1 MIGPMDRAD
10 ERLDALVVAQPATYG
25 VAVCV
30 RQLVEA
36 ALAAGHRVTVACPG
50 ESVGPLAGWVR
61 AAGGELAPLDM
72 RREPAP
78 RDLADAVTLRRLMRG
93 RDLVH
98 LHSSKAAALGRVAAA
113 SLGRRRPVVIV
124 TPHAWSWM
132 VGGRMMPAYRAIERQ
147 LARWSDGLIAVSEE
161 EAAEGRRILGSAG
174 DRIRVIVNGVD
185 RVRYSPHGS
194 RADRPHDGPLL
205 LCVGRLSEQKGQDLA
220 IQAFAMLRER
230 GARLRFVGGEDQ
242 MGDRARLQTLAG
254 SLGVADRVEWVDHT
268 DDVAAHLRAADI
280 MVAPSRW
287 EGMSLVLLEALA
299 CGLPVVATRVA
310 GSEAVGEAGAV
321 VPVEDP
327 GALAAAIDPYL
338 ADVDALR
345 RASEMARARSAGYDL
360 TDTLRRNLDLW
371 SELVSARRLRYP
383 PTSRGG

>member
-1 MIGPMDRAD
+1 MDRSI
-10 ERLDALVVAQPATYG
+10 EPLDALVVAQPATYG
-25 VAVCV
+25 VAECV

-36 ALAAGHRVTVACPG
+36 AVTAGHRVTVACPG
-50 ESVGPLAGWVR
+50 ESVGPLAAWVR
-61 AAGGELAPLDM
+61 AAGAEVAQLDM

-78 RDLADAVTLRRLMRG
+78 RDAMDAVTLRRLMRG

-113 SLGRRRPVVIV
+113 SLGRRRPAVIV
-124 TPHAWSWM
+124 TPHAWSWL
-132 VGGRMMPAYRAIERQ
+132 VGGRMTPAYRTIERQ
-147 LARWSDGLIAVSEE
+147 LARWSDGLVAVSEE
-161 EAAEGRRILGSAG
+161 EATEGRRALGSAG

-185 RVRYSPHGS
+185 RERFSPQGS
-194 RADRPHDGPLL
+194 RADRPVDGPLL
-205 LCVGRLSEQKGQDLA
+205 LCVGRLCEQKGQERR
-220 IQAFAMLRER
+220 IQALAMLRER
-230 GARLRFVGGEDQ
+230 RARLRFVGGEDQ
-242 MGDRARLQTLAG
+242 IGDRARLQALAA
-254 SLGVADRVEWVDHT
+254 SLGVSDRVEWVDHT
-268 DDVAAHLRAADI
+268 DDVAAHLRAADL

-321 VPVEDP
+321 VPVGDP
-327 GALAAAIDPYL
+327 SALAAAIDPYL
-338 ADVDALR
+338 TDVGALR

-371 SELVSARRLRYP
+371 SELVGARRLQYR

>member
-1 MIGPMDRAD
+1 MDRSI
-10 ERLDALVVAQPATYG
+10 EPLDALVVAQPATYG

-36 ALAAGHRVTVACPG
+36 AVTAGHRVTVACPG
-50 ESVGPLAGWVR
+50 ESVGPLAAWVR
-61 AAGGELAPLDM
+61 AAGAEVAQLDM

-78 RDLADAVTLRRLMRG
+78 RDAMDAVTLRRLMRG

-113 SLGRRRPVVIV
+113 SLGRRRPAVIV
-124 TPHAWSWM
+124 TPHAWSWL
-132 VGGRMMPAYRAIERQ
+132 VGGRMTPAYRTIERQ
-147 LARWSDGLIAVSEE
+147 LARWSDGLVAVSEE
-161 EAAEGRRILGSAG
+161 EAAEGRRALGSAG

-185 RVRYSPHGS
+185 RERFSPQGS
-194 RADRPHDGPLL
+194 RADRPVDGPLL
-205 LCVGRLSEQKGQDLA
+205 LCVGRLCEQKGQDLG
-220 IQAFAMLRER
+220 IQALAMLRER
-230 GARLRFVGGEDQ
+230 RARLRFVGGEDQ
-242 MGDRARLQTLAG
+242 IGDRARLQALAA
-254 SLGVADRVEWVDHT
+254 SLGVSDRVEWVDHT
-268 DDVAAHLRAADI
+268 DDVAAHLRAADL

-327 GALAAAIDPYL
+327 SALAAAIDPYL
-338 ADVDALR
+338 TDVGALR

-371 SELVSARRLRYP
+371 SELVGARRLQYR

>member
-1 MIGPMDRAD
+1 MDQAS

-36 ALAAGHRVTVACPG
+36 AVTAGHRVTVACPG

-61 AAGGELAPLDM
+61 TAGADVVPLDM

-78 RDLADAVTLRRLMRG
+78 RDLTDAVTLLRLMRG

-113 SLGRRRPVVIV
+113 PLGRRRPVVIV

-132 VGGRMMPAYRAIERQ
+132 VGGRMTPMYRTIERQ

-161 EAAEGRRILGSAG
+161 EAAEGRRALGSAG

-185 RVRYSPHGS
+185 RERFSPLGP
-194 RADRPHDGPLL
+194 RADRPDDGPLL

-220 IQAFAMLRER
+220 IRAFAMLREPR
-230 GARLRFVGGEDQ
+230 ARLRFVGGEDQ
-242 MGDRARLQTLAG
+242 VGDRARLQTLAG

-268 DDVAAHLRAADI
+268 DDVAAHLRAADL

-287 EGMSLVLLEALA
+287 EGMSSSCSRRSHADSPSSRRVWPAPRRSGGGRRRPSGRPERPGERDRALPRRRGCVTA
-299 CGLPVVATRVA
+299 CERGGTC
-310 GSEAVGEAGAV
+310 
-321 VPVEDP
+321 
-327 GALAAAIDPYL
+327 
-338 ADVDALR
+338 
-345 RASEMARARSAGYDL
+345 
-360 TDTLRRNLDLW
+360 TQ
-371 SELVSARRLRYP
+371 RRLRP
-383 PTSRGG
+383 DGHTP